1 MAVLNLMF
9 EFADESRLDETALT
23 IQERLSGIDVV
34 NEVEAIPEESSRSTG
49 LEIAAAI
56 GVTVLIVRGGR
67 ELVEEIR
74 KLVTEVKKL
83 MVEFQDLKY
92 VYINLGNQRI
102 SLDELSEEQ
111 YQQLAE
117 EEV

>member
-34 NEVEAIPEESSRSTG
+34 NEVEAIPEESSR
-49 LEIAAAI
+49 
-56 GVTVLIVRGGR
+56 
-67 ELVEEIR
+67 
-74 KLVTEVKKL
+74 
-83 MVEFQDLKY
+83 F
-92 VYINLGNQRI
+92 